1 MIYWL
6 RLLGLIFL
14 LVCVIAIIG
23 SLLPRS
29 YDFEVTQT
37 IAASPERIYQEME
50 TLPKW
55 QAWSQWSIENETV
68 QSLEYSDDGLSQTW
82 TDERGEGSLWIT
94 DRQENQSVSYSMT
107 FANFPEMKSTIYLKS
122 LGEGSTEVRWRSQGQ
137 LPGGPFYGYFGP
149 FFSTG
154 MKSHYLYGLSKI
166 AKIVGS

>member
-6 RLLGLIFL
+6 RLFGLIFVV
-14 LVCVIAIIG
+14 VCVIAIIG

-29 YDFEVTQT
+29 YDFEIKET
-37 IAASPERIYQEME
+37 ISASPERIYQEME

-55 QAWSQWSIENETV
+55 QGWSQWSIENETV
-68 QSLEYSDDGLSQTW
+68 ESLEYSDDGLSQTW

-94 DRQENQSVSYSMT
+94 NREENQSVSYSMT
-107 FANFPEMKSTIYLKS
+107 FGNFPEMKSTIHLKS
-122 LGEGSTEVRWRSQGQ
+122 LGEGSTEVRWQSQGQ
-137 LPGGPFYGYFGP
+137 LPSGPFYGYFGP

-154 MKSHYLYGLSKI
+154 MKSHYQYGLSKI